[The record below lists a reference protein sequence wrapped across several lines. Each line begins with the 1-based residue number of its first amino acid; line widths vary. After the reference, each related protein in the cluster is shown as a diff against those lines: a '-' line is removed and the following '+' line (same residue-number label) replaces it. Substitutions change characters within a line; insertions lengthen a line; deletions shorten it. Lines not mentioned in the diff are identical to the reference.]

1 MKKEFLIFLTLIA
14 ILIPSCANTQ
24 LEPIETN
31 KTKVKTPSISIHQAA
46 YKGDAETIIQ
56 HYKSGT
62 NIDLK
67 NQWNATP
74 LHYAARSGKLDSVKT
89 LISKGANVNAKNN
102 NNVTPLHFAASGGS
116 PEISLLL
123 LKNKANV
130 NEQDSE
136 GLTPIHRAAQTG
148 QIDIIEMLIKNGADV
163 NTKNGAGLTPLELA
177 EPATAKLLKKYG
189 AKSAVKLG
197 LLSED
202 AAKGNIDAIN
212 KHLSSGSDV
221 NGKTP

>member
-1 MKKEFLIFLTLIA
+1 M
-14 ILIPSCANTQ
+14 
-24 LEPIETN
+24 
-31 KTKVKTPSISIHQAA
+31 
-46 YKGDAETIIQ
+46 
-56 HYKSGT
+56 
-62 NIDLK
+62 
-67 NQWNATP
+67 
-74 LHYAARSGKLDSVKT
+74 
-89 LISKGANVNAKNN
+89 
-102 NNVTPLHFAASGGS
+102 
-116 PEISLLL
+116 L

-212 KHLSSGSDV
+212 QHLSSGSDV
-221 NGKTP
+221 NGKDSLGRTPLYRAAYNGHEQAVKLLLNNKADVNISDENGWSALHGASYKGHSVIVAALISWKANVNSKDIDGDTPLDWAKGKTEIIKLLIKNGAKTSSELKSTKK